1 MRRALLAAG
10 IIAGSLTLVSP
21 WLAAQTPAEPPNP
34 LPTFEVA
41 AVKVNKSG
49 ENFIRFGVQPGG
61 RFTAENVPLRQ
72 LLQFAFQVQPFQ
84 VEGVPGWGTS
94 ERYDITAKAEGD
106 IPATAPGQAGPIQ
119 YMMRA
124 LLRDRFG
131 LVYHN
136 ETKEA
141 PVYHLVLAREDG
153 RLGPKLTKSTTDCQA
168 IFAARRGGGPGT
180 PGGPGAPGG
189 RGGPGPGGPPPLPA
203 FGEKMVCGFR
213 VGPGLLSGG
222 AIPLSQLAN
231 FLSQNLGRTVLDKT
245 GLEGNYDFDV
255 TYTPDQIPAPPPG
268 GAPPGAPALPPIDPN
283 GPSLPTALQEQLGL
297 KLDATR
303 GPVTM
308 FVIDK
313 VSQPTPD

>member
-1 MRRALLAAG
+1 MRRSLPAAALAVAIFAG
-10 IIAGSLTLVSP
+10 IVRMPALE
-21 WLAAQTPAEPPNP
+21 AQGPPAPPNP
-34 LPTFEVA
+34 LPSFEVA
-41 AVKVNKSG
+41 AVKPNKSG
-49 ENFIRFGVQPGG
+49 QNFIRFGMLPGG

-94 ERYDITAKAEGD
+94 ERFDITAKADGD
-106 IPATAPGQAGPIQ
+106 IAPTQPGQVGAIQ
-119 YMMRA
+119 YMMRS
-124 LLRDRFG
+124 LLADRFG

-136 ETKEA
+136 ETKDM
-141 PVYHLVLAREDG
+141 PMYHLVTRPG
-153 RLGPKLTKSTTDCQA
+153 GNLGPKLTKSTTDCA
-168 IFAARRGGGPGT
+168 ALFAARRGGGPG
-180 PGGPGAPGG
+180 
-189 RGGPGPGGPPPLPA
+189 GPPPGPPT

-213 VGPGLLSGG
+213 VGPGSLAGG
-222 AIPLSQLAN
+222 SVPLSQLAN
-231 FLSQNLGRTVLDKT
+231 FLSQNLSRTVLDKT
-245 GLEGNYDFDV
+245 GLEGNYDFEV

-283 GPSLPTALQEQLGL
+283 GPSLTTALQEQLGL

-308 FVIDK
+308 FVVDK